1 MGSTDKDAVFLVIT
15 DLRTMRHDHAMH
27 GTASG
32 PISTCLYAPNF
43 AKNTSALTCT
53 VNHTS

>member
-15 DLRTMRHDHAMH
+15 DLRTIRHDHAMH